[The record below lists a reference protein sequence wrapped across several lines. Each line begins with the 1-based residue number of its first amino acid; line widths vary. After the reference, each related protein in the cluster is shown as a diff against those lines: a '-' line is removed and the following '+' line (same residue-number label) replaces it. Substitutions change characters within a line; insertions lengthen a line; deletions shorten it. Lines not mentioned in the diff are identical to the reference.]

1 MCYPLSA
8 VWYLRSGI
16 SGLLS
21 AGWLSRAAV
30 PMLLPKRWRPAYPS
44 SDGACKPYQAPN
56 NAHLVNRA
64 VIGAIGVIVG
74 KHAPRLGKFHN
85 MRAAIAADDW
95 RLAAAEA
102 LDSKWARQ
110 LPARAAEIAGLLRG

>member
-1 MCYPLSA
+1 MLSF
-8 VWYLRSGI
+8 I
-16 SGLLS
+16 CGLAQLGGG
-21 AGWLSRAAV
+21 ADVAAQA
-30 PMLLPKRWRPAYPS
+30 MAASLPRFRC
-44 SDGACKPYQAPN
+44 ACKPYHAPN

-64 VIGAIGVIVG
+64 VIGAIGAIGVIVG

-110 LPARAAEIAGLLRG
+110 LPARTAEIAGLLRG

>member
-1 MCYPLSA
+1 MA
-8 VWYLRSGI
+8 FNLR
-16 SGLLS
+16 
-21 AGWLSRAAV
+21 
-30 PMLLPKRWRPAYPS
+30 
-44 SDGACKPYQAPN
+44 
-56 NAHLVNRA
+56 
-64 VIGAIGVIVG
+64 
-74 KHAPRLGKFHN
+74 APRLGKFSN